1 MTRPVCVWTN
11 DRCEDAVSIVVLGE
25 CLKYA
30 MEDLNRPVFIRY
42 AASYFYLVCFLP
54 ALVLVG
60 RQGQRPV
67 DTGGVDPESGRA
79 GPRTGLLLDKGSGA
93 GGKNQQ
99 GQVQTMDNFSTGKAA
114 SSPDSGSSN
123 SSSGGAG
130 SNAYPGLLSM
140 MRSMLGWTILAALI
154 SMLGGVLWNMYGA
167 ETRKRLGEGIREREG
182 ERRGEEERMHSDRWR
197 RERQRERR
205 ENGERERRK
214 RPYYI
219 PMHFHF
225 C

>member
-1 MTRPVCVWTN
+1 MDVLTDGCV
-11 DRCEDAVSIVVLGE
+11 DRCVPNDTSNVAPLKDAVSIVVLGE

-42 AASYFYLVCFLP
+42 ASSYFYLVCFLP

-67 DTGGVDPESGRA
+67 DAGGVDPESGRA
-79 GPRTGLLLDKGSGA
+79 GPRTGLLLDKGGGV

-99 GQVQTMDNFSTGKAA
+99 GQVQTMDDFSTGKAA

-123 SSSGGAG
+123 SSGGAG
-130 SNAYPGLLSM
+130 SYAYPGLLSM

-167 ETRKRLGEGIREREG
+167 ETRGREGERKRERKREREREREG
-182 ERRGEEERMHSDRWR
+182 MGEEERMHSD
-197 RERQRERR
+197 
-205 ENGERERRK
+205 
-214 RPYYI
+214 
-219 PMHFHF
+219 
-225 C
+225 